1 VRLHSPAFEKSLRR
15 QVRQTIRSSPELKR
29 EFRAARKVRRR
40 YGFNLLLRPMISFGV
55 GAVAWGAWQKTG
67 HLAAGLAVLTLWGFI
82 FVFMH
87 AQRLISSLYAATDL
101 QAFALLPVRETT
113 VFRWEL
119 QRFLLGTLWSLLDLV
134 CGYSALAWRAGFS
147 LPKWCAVVPLGMWT
161 WIEVIAL
168 AVLCVSYFPRLPYA
182 LVSGLL
188 TFSLFILV
196 LTRQFIGPFLLRLL
210 DNSAPTLNLV
220 LPTGWPVSLF
230 QALLVGNPW
239 NIAVFLLPSVIIVY
253 SLKNSLGRLQAHYT
267 FTETVRP
274 EAPDLVPDQPTLASA
289 FESTHPETP
298 TRLGPTAIEDL
309 IQTGFFLA
317 EPAWRTQGPFESAF
331 WRWCTPRE
339 RALAEFVFPTGL
351 AFAKPWR
358 NVFRNLLIAIAVACL
373 AGLLSPELRNWV
385 LAAGLFVALCQVLA
399 CVLGSGRA
407 FQTVH
412 CGGVNIALYANYAIG
427 FRELGGFLFKYSL
440 TQFPLVLLFCVAAGM
455 SIFYVAGWP
464 FTLGAVAGFKAAGLL
479 LASRFVFLTFS
490 FSAGTNDTSRFRFSS
505 VLLVCLAVSLG
516 VGFVG
521 LAAASL
527 LWPSELGAWSCWAA
541 AALEG
546 YIFFRVYGWFY
557 HRNQFDL
564 MNLPRV

>member
-1 VRLHSPAFEKSLRR
+1 VRLHSPAFEKGLRR
-15 QVRQTIRSSPELKR
+15 QVRQAIRASPELKR

-40 YGFNLLLRPMISFGV
+40 YTFNLLLRPMLSFGQ
-55 GAVAWGAWQKTG
+55 GAVAWEVWQKTG
-67 HLAAGLAVLTLWGFI
+67 HLAAGLAVLTLWGFL
-82 FVFMH
+82 FVFTH
-87 AQRLISSLYAATDL
+87 AQRLISNLYAATDL
-101 QAFALLPVRETT
+101 PAFALLPVRETT

-119 QRFLLGTLWSLLDLV
+119 QKFFLGSLWSLLDWV
-134 CGYSALAWRAGFS
+134 CGYSALAWRADFS
-147 LPKWCAVVPLGMWT
+147 LPKWFAVLPLGVWT

-168 AVLCVSYFPRLPYA
+168 ATLCVSHLPRLPYG
-182 LVSGLL
+182 LVSGVV

-196 LTRQFIGPFLLRLL
+196 LTRDFVGPFLLRLL
-210 DNSAPTLNLV
+210 DDSAPTLNLA

-230 QALLVGNPW
+230 PALLAGNPW
-239 NIAVFLLPSVIIVY
+239 NVPVFLLPSAIIIY

-274 EAPDLVPDQPTLASA
+274 EAPDLVPEQTTLAPAIESA
-289 FESTHPETP
+289 RPEIS

-309 IQTGFFLA
+309 IQTRAFLA
-317 EPAWRTQGPFESAF
+317 EPAWRGQGPFEGAF

-339 RALAEFVFPTGL
+339 RALAEFVFPQGL

-358 NVFRNLLIAIAVACL
+358 NVFRNLLIAVGAAWL
-373 AGLLSPELRNWV
+373 AGLLTPGFQKWV
-385 LAAGLFVALCQVLA
+385 LAAGLFVTICQVLA

-412 CGGVNIALYANYAIG
+412 CGGVNIAFYANFAIG
-427 FRELGGFLFKYSL
+427 FRELGRFLFKYSL
-440 TQFPLVLLFCVAAGM
+440 AQFPLVLLFCVAAGM

-464 FTLGAVAGFKAAGLL
+464 VSLGAVAGFKVAGLL

-505 VLLVCLAVSLG
+505 VLLVCLAVCLG
-516 VGFVG
+516 VGFAG

-527 LWPSELGAWSCWAA
+527 LWPNEVGAWTCWAA

-546 YIFFRVYGWFY
+546 YTFFRIYGWFY

-564 MNLPRV
+564 MNLPRA